1 MIAFKSILI
10 PTDFGD
16 AADRALTLG
25 CELARI
31 AGGRVFLL
39 HVVEDIAR
47 HFGAPEY
54 GAAIG
59 KIQSDL
65 EESARARIRGLL
77 ARPDLRALSVDSA
90 VLTGPAAPA
99 IVSVARGRKADLIV
113 MGTHGRG
120 KVASLL
126 LGSVAERVVR
136 TASCPVLVVHERP
149 HTSPAAEATLAEAGV
164 SGHL

>member
-1 MIAFKSILI
+1 MPAFKRILI
-10 PTDFGD
+10 ATDFGD

-25 CELARI
+25 CELARMF
-31 AGGRVFLL
+31 GSRVFLL
-39 HVVEDIAR
+39 HVVEDISA

-59 KIQSDL
+59 QIQSDL
-65 EESARARIRGLL
+65 EESARGRIKGLL
-77 ARPDLRALSVDSA
+77 KQSDLQGLDAETT
-90 VLTGPAAPA
+90 VLTLGSPAPA
-99 IVSVARGRKADLIV
+99 IVSFARDKQADLIV

-136 TASCPVLVVHERP
+136 TAACPVLVVHE
-149 HTSPAAEATLAEAGV
+149 HAVTSSPAEAAVAAAGA
-164 SGHL
+164 